1 MSSSMDGASVV
12 SEGPTTRKYRF
23 KTSFLLLTASYIG
36 LFGLIA
42 IIISFSSPYWLSSFK
57 NVYSDFKRLGL
68 WNFCFD
74 HYRHPPYQYD
84 ERFTGCRWIYSPMYQ
99 NIRDWLQPGWFIFVQ
114 AMMTISMLMSVFAMM
129 AISVPIMHF
138 ALKYN
143 VVMIGLAFVLECLA
157 TLSGVLGWL
166 VFAIKHD
173 TRNWLQYPNW
183 NYLDWAFYVAV
194 LSTAL
199 NGAAAV
205 LFAIEGRKAYTKRQR
220 FTNLVYNMHPR
231 FTT

>member
-1 MSSSMDGASVV
+1 
-12 SEGPTTRKYRF
+12 
-23 KTSFLLLTASYIG
+23 
-36 LFGLIA
+36 
-42 IIISFSSPYWLSSFK
+42 
-57 NVYSDFKRLGL
+57 
-68 WNFCFD
+68 
-74 HYRHPPYQYD
+74 
-84 ERFTGCRWIYSPMYQ
+84 
-99 NIRDWLQPGWFIFVQ
+99 
-114 AMMTISMLMSVFAMM
+114 MTISLYLCSPLLSSA
-129 AISVPIMHF
+129 
-138 ALKYN
+138 
-143 VVMIGLAFVLECLA
+143 
-157 TLSGVLGWL
+157 LSGVLGWL